1 MVPMSTQR
9 VSPGVIA
16 PLQDALTAIYW
27 YKPDLRGFLN
37 ATVKDRSLVDNLDW
51 KNSYKRTIVRNL
63 VSTLV
68 EDQHRHFE
76 SLVDLIVATSEVT
89 NPSHLKRLE
98 NGQEKYQEAVEA
110 VETLRL
116 YVDRYVSIKEQRE
129 VAAIRREEEK
139 ASAKER
145 RIQADE
151 IVKINSIFAEI
162 SSQPAQKRGYLL
174 EELLNRL
181 FSVNKIDAKGS
192 FRNVGEQIDGAF
204 TFEGTEF
211 LLEAKWQK
219 DLTPTADLDIFSGK
233 VTRKLDNTLGLLVSM
248 NGFQPNALSLAAHGS
263 RPVLIL
269 MDGSDLMCVLEARI
283 SLADLLAKKKK
294 HAARTGEVFLSA
306 FNILSE

>member
-1 MVPMSTQR
+1 MSTQR

-51 KNSYKRTIVRNL
+51 ENSYKRVIVRNL

-89 NPSHLKRLE
+89 NPIHLKRLE
-98 NGQEKYQEAVEA
+98 GGEEKYQEAVEA

-116 YVDRYVSIKEQRE
+116 HVDRYVKIKKQKE
-129 VAAIRREEEK
+129 AAALRRDEEK
-139 ASAKER
+139 ALAARKRTQAEELAKL
-145 RIQADE
+145 
-151 IVKINSIFAEI
+151 NSIFSEI
-162 SSQPAQKRGYLL
+162 SSKPAQKRGYLL

-181 FSVNKIDAKGS
+181 FSVNNIDSKGP
-192 FRNVGEQIDGAF
+192 FRNMGEQIDGAF
-204 TFEGTEF
+204 SFEGTEF

-219 DLTPTADLDIFSGK
+219 DRTPTADLDIFSGK
-233 VTRKLDNTLGLLVSM
+233 VTRKLDNTLGLFVSM

-269 MDGSDLMCVLEARI
+269 MDGADLMCVLEARI
-283 SLADLLAKKKK
+283 SLSELLVQKKQ
-294 HAARTGEVFLSA
+294 HAARTGEVFLPA
-306 FNILSE
+306 FSILSD